1 MALFDKLERV
11 ADQAST
17 LIHETV
23 VLVHLAQETLR
34 MLRPVLEDLPQIT
47 AQTRRVLEDLES
59 RGISPP

>member
-34 MLRPVLEDLPQIT
+34 MLRPVLEDLPQLT
-47 AQTRRVLEDLES
+47 ADTRRLLVELQA
-59 RGISPP
+59 RVPPA

>member
-34 MLRPVLEDLPQIT
+34 MLRPVLEELPQLT
-47 AQTRRVLEDLES
+47 ADTRRLLVELQA
-59 RGISPP
+59 RVPPA